1 MGKLTDEGLKSIPK
15 FCMNLEH
22 LALSLLSEITGA
34 TLIPLFK
41 DTSRAMKFRKL
52 NLSFRKVRLF
62 IVPVHHQE
70 LRLCNAEIFVD
81 LHTYTSAH

>member
-1 MGKLTDEGLKSIPK
+1 MGKLTDEGLESIPK

-52 NLSFRKVRLF
+52 NLSFRKVRHTF
-62 IVPVHHQE
+62 YSPCSSP
-70 LRLCNAEIFVD
+70 RLYSAGIFVD
-81 LHTYTSAH
+81 LHICMSAH